1 MRPKSFFSIILSFAI
16 LLSVLFI
23 PLQTVSAEPT
33 DAGFEIQKLFMDFS
47 DYNVAS
53 GVQSETYWSMQ
64 NDSSMAGG
72 KYLKYSA
79 ASKQSWK
86 PVGMARLS
94 EDGTMGNMIK
104 LEPGAKYS
112 LKIRYKLTGFQ
123 ESTYAAL
130 ALAIANCQSGV
141 LTSVKEDDNII
152 LNPTL
157 ANTGDWT
164 EEIYYFTSPSEFTVS
179 DERAALWLMPHKLS
193 SSKWESNVD
202 FGNFEVCVDYIELTR
217 IEFRPQYMN
226 VDFNDF
232 EFRSDSAKS
241 QCYTVYSCDALVN
254 DEAYWSY
261 VSEEKNNYITFT
273 SDGSSNWPVAY
284 TVIMNPTGYASYA
297 GNNSVDMSKIF
308 QTENDVNYRIS
319 LKYKL
324 KFTGGDT
331 GSVPVILSATK
342 GNSTIVTGAT
352 AYSAYKKYLIPSD
365 EWTEVSFT
373 ASINGFAE
381 ADIRRSLALCFYD
394 SSVFNKPF
402 ELSVDDIEVNGV
414 SSITLKN
421 GDDTQIIYG
430 APEAYAT
437 GEIGFEHYPA
447 ETVQLPAVGKVEN
460 YSKTDTT
467 ATVCNMAWFEDP
479 GCTVEVEKDKVF
491 SAYDETLYLGCADK
505 VVDGI
510 NQVAF
515 CGFDHYKKRKPISES
530 DSSGASYNG
539 GSFADYG
546 FARGAENK
554 EFTIS
559 SDEAFS
565 GNVSMYVNIDSSTES
580 KNRIL
585 YIGNEFEMVPGQSY
599 LITLRIKKNISAIQN
614 GMLGI
619 TAMGC
624 NNIWQNKA
632 NYGEKKQY
640 DLNSFSGE
648 WQEIHM
654 VYKLENYTSNDYC
667 APALLFSTSGSAE
680 FWLDT
685 IEISTVS
692 ADAQVKCLENSNDMR
707 FEASY
712 TGGDTI
718 MLAGREYAIK
728 ERTVMA
734 SLTVDSRNMTYLSK
748 NDPDVKYVSKTS
760 AFTDCLA
767 FDDLSG
773 RLTYGVRFTGLTEN
787 DSRLINVRSYISLH
801 PVGAENWNEDILLYS
816 APLQVTP
823 AESSVT
829 AEELRAQGYN
839 LVWND
844 EFDGTQLDETKW
856 RLRSEKEN
864 SEIKNLGN
872 DPRVFKIENGTAIMR
887 TIPYTDEND
896 SNIKYAVSGGLST
909 SQDMAY
915 RYGYIEM
922 RAKISYMQ
930 GVWMSFWLRGSDDYY
945 NEPNIGK
952 PNRISVG
959 NSAEADIFEIFSSTD
974 TATPNIH
981 LWSWSNDT
989 MTATDEAYNSE
1000 GRKSNVKIFSDA
1012 VNLSEEYHVY
1022 GLEWTPEYMTVYVD
1036 GEACMT
1042 YDITRHWSEKGTLSV
1057 QAFQNPMHVIL
1068 GPELFTQDVSWVTP
1082 DLLPENPDTFNTHYI
1097 VDYVR
1102 LYQKPGVSGAING
1115 TTVTS
1120 AVYTSQ

>member
-64 NDSSMAGG
+64 NDSSMSAGR
-72 KYLKYSA
+72 YLKYT
-79 ASKQSWK
+79 ASSNQTWK
-86 PVGMARLS
+86 PVGMARLC
-94 EDGTMGNMIK
+94 EDGNIENMIK
-104 LEPGAKYS
+104 LEPGAEYS
-112 LKIRYKLTGFQ
+112 FKIKYKLTGFQ

-130 ALAIANCQSGV
+130 ALAIANCQSGA

-152 LNPTL
+152 LNSTL
-157 ANTGDWT
+157 TNTDNWV
-164 EEIYYFTSPSEFTVS
+164 EETYYFTSPSEFTVS
-179 DERAALWLMPHKLS
+179 DERAALWLMPHELS
-193 SSKWESNVD
+193 SSNWKSGVD
-202 FGNFEVCVDYIELTR
+202 FGDFELCIDYIELTR

-226 VDFNDF
+226 VDFDNF
-232 EFRSDSAKS
+232 EFRSNSTNN
-241 QCYTVYSCDALVN
+241 QGYTVYSYGTSVTNA
-254 DEAYWSY
+254 AYWNY
-261 VSEEKNNYITFT
+261 GLDTENNYITFI
-273 SDGSSNWPVAY
+273 SNGSSNWAPAY
-284 TVIMNPTGYASYA
+284 TVIVNPTGYSSYS
-297 GNNSVDMSKIF
+297 GNNSIEMSKIF
-308 QTENDVNYRIS
+308 QVKDGADYRIS
-319 LKYKL
+319 FKYKL
-324 KFTGGDT
+324 KFTNGDA

-342 GNSTIVTGAT
+342 GNNTMAAQAT
-352 AYSAYKKYLIPSD
+352 ARSAYKEYLTPSD
-365 EWTEVSFT
+365 EWKEVSFI

-381 ADIRRSLALCFYD
+381 ADIRRALALCFYD
-394 SSVFNKPF
+394 SSVLNKPF
-402 ELSVDDIEVNGV
+402 EISIDDITVNSV
-414 SSITLKN
+414 SSITLQN
-421 GDDTQIIYG
+421 GDDTQLIYG
-430 APEAYAT
+430 APETPST
-437 GEIGFEHYPA
+437 GEIGFGYYPA
-447 ETVQLPAVGKVEN
+447 DTVQLPVLENVEN
-460 YSKTDTT
+460 YSDTGT
-467 ATVCNMAWFEDP
+467 SATVCNYTWFEDSN
-479 GCTVEVEKDKVF
+479 CTVEVGENKVF
-491 SAYDETLYLGCADK
+491 KAYDEILYCGCVEKLIND
-505 VVDGI
+505 I

-515 CGFDHYKKRKPISES
+515 CGFDDYKIRKPISES
-530 DSSGASYNG
+530 DSEGVYYNG

-546 FARGAENK
+546 FARGAENN
-554 EFTIS
+554 EFTFS
-559 SDEAFS
+559 TEEAFS
-565 GNVSMYVNIDSSTES
+565 GDISMYVNIDSSTAAN
-580 KNRIL
+580 KRIL

-624 NNIWQNKA
+624 NNVWQSKSD
-632 NYGEKKQY
+632 YGETKQY

-648 WQEIHM
+648 WHEIRM
-654 VYKLENYTSNDYC
+654 VYELENYTSNDYC
-667 APALLFSTSGSAE
+667 APVLLFSTSGSAE